1 LILARG
7 VRLRTTFA
15 LVDTSIPT
23 ARACLATCEHYA
35 HVLAQYVDADF
46 LTALE
51 VGCGRRAGGA
61 SSAAVVAYKEVQ
73 VHGPLE
79 LARHV
84 EALVGARAMRRCTMR
99 VVCDDAFS
107 LCINRPLTYCSACV
121 LAVAARHADDA
132 DVRAQ
137 AEQFAERF
145 GCNVLWTDSAIADS
159 PAPAA
164 RTRAAAS

>member
-1 LILARG
+1 MFASAYASAPPFDKVKYGALNVTCDYGGVAAARAYGDSFLILARG

-15 LVDTSIPT
+15 VVDTSIPT

-84 EALVGARAMRRCTMR
+84 EALVGARVMRHNSPMR
-99 VVCDDAFS
+99 
-107 LCINRPLTYCSACV
+107 
-121 LAVAARHADDA
+121 
-132 DVRAQ
+132 
-137 AEQFAERF
+137 
-145 GCNVLWTDSAIADS
+145 
-159 PAPAA
+159 
-164 RTRAAAS
+164 